1 MALTAAVDNHPTNTN
16 GDLHLP
22 MKGGVKI
29 QIGAQ
34 VMVQSG
40 FALEAAA
47 TTGVKVAGA
56 AKMTNGGREYDNSAG
71 ADGDVTVVVETSDGP
86 DGLRLYDYENSGG
99 GGALA
104 QTDLFADVYIGADAK
119 TVTKTSTGSS
129 VAGVM
134 HGITSEGK
142 IRIAFKRL

>member
-16 GDLHLP
+16 GDLILP
-22 MKGGVKI
+22 MKGGVTI
-29 QIGAQ
+29 QPGAM
-34 VMVQSG
+34 VMVQAG

-47 TTGVKVAGA
+47 TTGVKIAGA
-56 AKMTNGGREYDNSAG
+56 AKPR
-71 ADGDVTVVVETSDGP
+71 ADGRAYSNATGSDGDEVVVVETSDSP
-86 DGLRLYDYENSGG
+86 NGLRLYDYENAAG

-104 QTDLFADVYIGADAK
+104 QTDLFADVYVGADAK

-134 HGITSEGK
+134 HALTSDGK
-142 IRIAFKRL
+142 VRIAFKRL